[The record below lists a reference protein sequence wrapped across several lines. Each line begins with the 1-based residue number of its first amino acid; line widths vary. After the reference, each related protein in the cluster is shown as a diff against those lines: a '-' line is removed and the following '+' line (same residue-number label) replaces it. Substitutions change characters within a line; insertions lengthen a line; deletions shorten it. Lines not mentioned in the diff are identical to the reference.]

1 MSAGPRPDPNPQE
14 DPNRCKRE
22 DMARMRRVATGLLI
36 LAAAVWIWTRTV
48 PEPSFWV
55 LLARAAAEA
64 AVIGG
69 LADWFAVTA
78 LFRHPLGL
86 PIPHTAIVPRN
97 KDRIGQ
103 GLARFLR
110 DNFLDPAILAERLRG
125 RRLTLGLAAWLEQ
138 RPNRAALAARLTA
151 ATPALLGAL
160 DDSRLRRL
168 LTDAVRE
175 GLSRADLRPMTRS
188 LIQGVVDSRPFGQTI
203 DGLIPVLAGWLTDH
217 RASIAAIV
225 GRQTGRWIPEAVDAR
240 IAGLVVEGLAGWLKE
255 LSDPTNPDRMRLED
269 WISAEIAGFAEGDRL
284 GDLAARARRAI
295 SLSAAWE
302 GLAGSAWADLRAR
315 IEADALKPDPRLA
328 VEIDHALAGMAKAL
342 AADPELQA
350 RLDGVIERFLL
361 DAIAPARSAIAGFV
375 EKTVRSWD
383 GKTLADRIELEAG
396 RDLQFIRI
404 NGSIVGALVG
414 AALHLIAPWF

>member
-1 MSAGPRPDPNPQE
+1 
-14 DPNRCKRE
+14 
-22 DMARMRRVATGLLI
+22 MRWLATGLLAF
-36 LAAAVWIWTRTV
+36 AALVWIWTRTV
-48 PEPSFWV
+48 PEPSSWI
-55 LLARAAAEA
+55 LLARAASEA

-110 DNFLDPAILAERLRG
+110 DNFLDPAILAERLRD
-125 RRLTLGLAAWLEQ
+125 RRLTQGLAGWLAQ

-160 DDSRLRRL
+160 DDSRIRRL

-175 GLSRADLRPMTRS
+175 GLSRADLRPMTQS

-217 RASIAAIV
+217 RTSIATIV

-240 IAGLVVEGLAGWLKE
+240 IAGLVVDGLAGWLNE
-255 LSDPTNPDRMRLED
+255 LANPENPDRKRLED
-269 WISAEIAGFAEGDRL
+269 WISDEIAGFAEGDRL
-284 GDLAARARRAI
+284 SDLAARARRAI

-328 VEIDHALAGMAKAL
+328 VEIDHALEGMAKAL
-342 AADPELQA
+342 AGDPELQA
-350 RLDGVIERFLL
+350 RLDGIIERFLL
-361 DAIAPARSAIAGFV
+361 DAIAPARTAIAGFV

-383 GKTLADRIELEAG
+383 GETLANRIELEAG

>member
-1 MSAGPRPDPNPQE
+1 
-14 DPNRCKRE
+14 
-22 DMARMRRVATGLLI
+22 MRWVATGLLVF
-36 LAAAVWIWTRTV
+36 AAGIWIWTRTIV
-48 PEPSFWV
+48 DPSPWV
-55 LLARAAAEA
+55 LLVRAASEA

-86 PIPHTAIVPRN
+86 PIPHTAIVPKN

-110 DNFLDPAILAERLRG
+110 DNFLDPEILAERLRG
-125 RRLTLGLAAWLEQ
+125 RRLTLGLAGWMAQ
-138 RPNRAALAARLTA
+138 RPNRSALAARLTA

-168 LTDAVRE
+168 LTDSVRE
-175 GLSRADLRPMTRS
+175 GLSRADLRPITQS

-203 DGLIPVLAGWLTDH
+203 DSLIPVLSGWLTAH
-217 RASIAAIV
+217 RATIATVV

-240 IAGLVVEGLAGWLKE
+240 VAGLVVEGLVGWLNE
-255 LSDPTNPDRMRLED
+255 LKDPSNPDRKRLED
-269 WISAEIAGFAEGDRL
+269 WISNEIAGFAEGDRL
-284 GDLAARARRAI
+284 SDLASRARRAL

-302 GLAGSAWADLRAR
+302 ELAGSAWADLRAR
-315 IEADALKPDPRLA
+315 ILADALKPEPRLA
-328 VEIDHALAGMAKAL
+328 LEIDRALEGISTALAG
-342 AADPELQA
+342 DPQLQA
-350 RLDGVIERFLL
+350 RLDGIIERFLL

-404 NGSIVGALVG
+404 NGSIVGALAG